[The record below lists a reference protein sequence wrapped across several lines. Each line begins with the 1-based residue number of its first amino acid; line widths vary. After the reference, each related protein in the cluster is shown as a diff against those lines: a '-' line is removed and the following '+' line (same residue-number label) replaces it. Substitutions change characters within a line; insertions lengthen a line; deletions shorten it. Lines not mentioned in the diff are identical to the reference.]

1 MTQLKKIEQKISDA
15 LRKNDYAK
23 VFELNKQKKVL
34 MQAEERTSLAK
45 ILPEFSEQEKIEA
58 LRKMHKVFVLSD
70 LLYGAALD
78 FQSYLNR
85 FDNTMEIQAVKEAEK
100 AIKILH
106 NITKNI
112 DDLNNDEM
120 SSEFGDFCDNLNLI
134 IENNINK
141 QFIKSKKY
149 GK

>member
-85 FDNTMEIQAVKEAEK
+85 FDSTIEIQAVKEAEK
-100 AIKILH
+100 AVKILH

-112 DDLNNDEM
+112 DDLNNEEM

-134 IENNINK
+134 IENSINK
-141 QFIKSKKY
+141 QFIKSNKH